1 MLVDEWLALFLLDN
15 RKDLLAARIVKMILN
30 EFPFVLESKVFW
42 GQEQSFPASFAL
54 VVDVIRVGLIGQVKT
69 IA

>member
-1 MLVDEWLALFLLDN
+1 
-15 RKDLLAARIVKMILN
+15 MILN